1 MPRRWAGAAL
11 VVVVLLLALVGARL
25 SGIRVAGT
33 PYAPIRSSAPA
44 VGDCIGLVTG
54 VVAEGRPV
62 TSFTVNSVGIN
73 EVRFSDCSL
82 PHLGEVVA
90 FRLLTAPASTALSSS
105 APSTVKPSGL
115 SSAEPSGEPSAEPSG
130 QPSARPSA
138 AVTTPDGGGPDSDGR
153 WCRDVA
159 TGYRAHVTFKVR
171 DVSGDGFWKPATG
184 QRFLTILSA
193 PSPFEPSARWA
204 ACAIVAPGL
213 QEYLGSYVSSLAD
226 TPTPAPFGV
235 CRESDENPLPISC
248 LEPHRIQ
255 EFATAMVSGQIPAS
269 LVVACGELIARMTG
283 LPDASAGGSLR
294 VAVVPGGTGTDER
307 DASVSCRL
315 EVIGD
320 RTLRATLIGVEN
332 GPLPRA

>member
-11 VVVVLLLALVGARL
+11 VVVVLLMALVGARL

-54 VVAEGRPV
+54 VVVEGRPV

-82 PHLGEVVA
+82 PHVGEVVA
-90 FRLLTAPASTALSSS
+90 FRLLTSSAAAVPAGSSAGSAASSAQPSAPSS
-105 APSTVKPSGL
+105 APS
-115 SSAEPSGEPSAEPSG
+115 SADA
-130 QPSARPSA
+130 
-138 AVTTPDGGGPDSDGR
+138 TTPATTELDSDGE

-159 TGYRAHVTFKVR
+159 SGYRAHVTFKVR

-204 ACAIVAPGL
+204 ACAIVAPGM

-226 TPTPAPFGV
+226 SPTPAPFGV
-235 CRESDENPLPISC
+235 CRQSDENPLPTSC

-255 EFATAMVSGQIPAS
+255 EFATAMVSGQVPAS
-269 LVVACGELIARMTG
+269 LVASCGELVARMTG
-283 LPDASAGGSLR
+283 LPDAAAGGALR
-294 VAVVPGGTGTDER
+294 IAVVSRGAGTDER
-307 DASVSCRL
+307 AASASCRL
-315 EVIGD
+315 EVVGD
-320 RTLRATLIGVEN
+320 RSLRATLIGVQN
-332 GPLPRA
+332 GPPPWS

>member
-11 VVVVLLLALVGARL
+11 VVVVLLMALVGARL

-54 VVAEGRPV
+54 VVVEGRPV

-90 FRLLTAPASTALSSS
+90 FRLLTASASTALSSS
-105 APSTVKPSGL
+105 APS
-115 SSAEPSGEPSAEPSG
+115 SAEPSG
-130 QPSARPSA
+130 QLSAPPSAGA
-138 AVTTPDGGGPDSDGR
+138 TTPDGGGPDSDGR

-159 TGYRAHVTFKVR
+159 TGYRAHVTFEVR

-226 TPTPAPFGV
+226 SPTPAPFGV
-235 CRESDENPLPISC
+235 WQQS
-248 LEPHRIQ
+248 
-255 EFATAMVSGQIPAS
+255 ATAMVGGQVPAA
-269 LVVACGELIARMTG
+269 LVGSCAELVERMTG
-283 LPDASAGGSLR
+283 LPDTSAGGALR
-294 VAVVPGGTGTDER
+294 IAVVSRGAGSDER
-307 DASVSCRL
+307 AASASCRV
-315 EVIGD
+315 EVVGD
-320 RTLRATLIGVEN
+320 RALRATLIGVQG
-332 GPLPRA
+332 GPLPWA